1 MPLELIPILAL
12 VAMFVAATLLP
23 INMGTLGFVAAFL
36 VGTLAVGMNTDDIIA
51 GFPSDLFLTLVG
63 VTYLFAIAQNNG
75 TVDLMVRGALL
86 FVRGRVAFIPWVMF
100 GITAVLTA
108 LGALGPAA
116 VAIIAP
122 IALTFARQY
131 RINALLMGM
140 MVIHGAQAGGFSPIS
155 IYGVTVNNIAA
166 KAGLVNSPLSLFLG
180 SLFFNAGIGILLF
193 VFLGGRRLIGRNI
206 HDTHADTHDDAPTTP
221 DAPDGTGGPA
231 PSAPRSPSGTPV
243 FSGHGTNA
251 SAATLVAPPN
261 SPTSPLPRQPVS
273 FNQVLTLVGLGA
285 LALFSL
291 ILDLDIGF
299 VSMTVAAVLALAS
312 PQAQK
317 GAVAQI
323 SWSTVLLIGGV
334 LTFVGVLQ
342 EAGSVEWV
350 GNGVAS
356 IGMPLLVALLLCYLG
371 AIVSAFASSVA
382 ILGATIP
389 LAVPLLLAGEIG
401 PVGVIVALA
410 IASTIVDVS
419 PFSTN
424 GALVLANAQ
433 GVDRDVFYR
442 QILKYSAIVVAI
454 GPLIA
459 WAVLV
464 VPGWL

>member
-12 VAMFVAATLLP
+12 VAMFAAATLLP

-75 TVDLMVRGALL
+75 TVDLMVRGALRL
-86 FVRGRVAFIPWVMF
+86 VRGRVAFIPWVMF

-122 IALTFARQY
+122 IALTFARKYQ
-131 RINALLMGM
+131 INALLMGM

-155 IYGVTVNNIAA
+155 IYGVTVNGIVA
-166 KAGLVNSPLSLFLG
+166 KAELLNSPLALFLG
-180 SLFFNAGIGILLF
+180 SLFFNLGIGVLLF
-193 VFLGGRRLIGRNI
+193 IFLGGRKLLGQT
-206 HDTHADTHDDAPTTP
+206 THEFVEDATESDAD
-221 DAPDGTGGPA
+221 GSGG
-231 PSAPRSPSGTPV
+231 SAPKAAGGSPV
-243 FSGHGTNA
+243 FSGHGTAA
-251 SAATLVAPPN
+251 SAATLTAPPN
-261 SPTSPLPRQPVS
+261 TPTSPLPRRAAS
-273 FNQVLTLVGLGA
+273 FDQILTLIGLGA
-285 LALFSL
+285 LGLFSL
-291 ILDLDIGF
+291 ILDLDVGF
-299 VSMTVAAVLALAS
+299 VAMTVAAVLALAS
-312 PQAQK
+312 PKAQK

-342 EAGSVEWV
+342 EAGTVEWV
-350 GNGVAS
+350 GNGVARL
-356 IGMPLLVALLLCYLG
+356 GMPLLVALLLCYLG
-371 AIVSAFASSVA
+371 GIVSAFASSTA

-389 LAVPLLLAGEIG
+389 LAVPLLLAGDIG
-401 PVGVIVALA
+401 PIGVIVALA

-442 QILKYSAIVVAI
+442 QILKYSGLVVAI
-454 GPLIA
+454 GPLVA

>member
-75 TVDLMVRGALL
+75 TVDLMVRGALH

-166 KAGLVNSPLSLFLG
+166 KAGLVNSPLTLFLG

-206 HDTHADTHDDAPTTP
+206 HDTHDDTHDDAPTTP
-221 DAPDGTGGPA
+221 DGGPA
-231 PSAPRSPSGTPV
+231 VPRRAHRDPPRARRFSQVTAPTQ
-243 FSGHGTNA
+243 

-356 IGMPLLVALLLCYLG
+356 IGMPLLVALLLCYMG

>member
-12 VAMFVAATLLP
+12 IAMFVAATLLP

-51 GFPSDLFLTLVG
+51 GFPSELFLTLVG

-75 TVDLMVRGALL
+75 TVDLMVRGAVRL
-86 FVRGRVAFIPWVMF
+86 VRGRVAFIPWVMF
-100 GITAVLTA
+100 GITGVLTA

-122 IALTFARQY
+122 IALGFAKQY

-155 IYGVTVNNIAA
+155 VYGVTVNNIVA
-166 KAGLVNSPLSLFLG
+166 KANLVNSPVALFLG
-180 SLFFNAGIGILLF
+180 SLFFNAAIGVLLF
-193 VFLGGRRLIGRNI
+193 MFLGGRSLIGR
-206 HDTHADTHDDAPTTP
+206 TVHDDHDDDTVDGGRSTG
-221 DAPDGTGGPA
+221 DGTGGTA
-231 PSAPRSPSGTPV
+231 PSGNGT
-243 FSGHGTNA
+243 GGTA
-251 SAATLVAPPN
+251 TLAATEAEPRVVVK
-261 SPTSPLPRQPVS
+261 PLPTKSVTYDQI
-273 FNQVLTLVGLGA
+273 LTLIGLGA
-285 LALFSL
+285 LAVFSL

-312 PQAQK
+312 PKAQK
-317 GAVAQI
+317 GAISQI

-350 GNGVAS
+350 GNGVAKL
-356 IGMPLLVALLLCYLG
+356 GMPLLVALLLCYVG
-371 AIVSAFASSVA
+371 GIVSAFASSTA

-389 LAVPLLLAGEIG
+389 LAVPLLLAGEVSSIG
-401 PVGVIVALA
+401 VVVALA
-410 IASTIVDVS
+410 ISSTIVDVS

-433 GVDRDVFYR
+433 DVDRDKFYK
-442 QILKYSAIVVAI
+442 QILKYSALVVVI
-454 GPLIA
+454 GPLLA
-459 WAVLV
+459 WAALVL
-464 VPGWL
+464 PGWL

>member
-36 VGTLAVGMNTDDIIA
+36 VGTLAVGMKADDIIA

-75 TVDLMVRGALL
+75 TVDLMVRGAVRL
-86 FVRGRVAFIPWVMF
+86 VRGRVAFIPWVMF
-100 GITAVLTA
+100 GITGLLTA
-108 LGALGPAA
+108 FGALGPAA

-122 IALTFARQY
+122 IALGFAKRY
-131 RINALLMGM
+131 RINPLLMGM

-155 IYGVTVNNIAA
+155 IYGVTVNNIVA
-166 KAGLVNSPLSLFLG
+166 KAELLNSPLALFLG
-180 SLFFNAGIGILLF
+180 SLFFNAGIGVLLF
-193 VFLGGRRLIGRNI
+193 VFLGGRSLIGRTV
-206 HDTHADTHDDAPTTP
+206 HDIESETGGPLESDSVSGSSGN
-221 DAPDGTGGPA
+221 GTGG
-231 PSAPRSPSGTPV
+231 T
-243 FSGHGTNA
+243 
-251 SAATLVAPPN
+251 ATATIATKKTDPGVAVK
-261 SPTSPLPRQPVS
+261 PLPTRTVTYD
-273 FNQVLTLVGLGA
+273 QVLTLIGLGA
-285 LALFSL
+285 LGVFSL
-291 ILDLDIGF
+291 VLDLDVGF

-312 PQAQK
+312 PKAQK
-317 GAVAQI
+317 GAVSQI

-350 GNGVAS
+350 GNGVARL
-356 IGMPLLVALLLCYLG
+356 GMPLLVALLLCYLG

-410 IASTIVDVS
+410 ISSTIVDVS

-433 GVDRDVFYR
+433 DVDRDKFYK
-442 QILKYSAIVVAI
+442 QILKYSALVVAI

-464 VPGWL
+464 LPGWL

>member
-12 VAMFVAATLLP
+12 IAMFVAATLLP

-51 GFPSDLFLTLVG
+51 GFPSELFLTLVG

-75 TVDLMVRGALL
+75 TVDLMVRGAVRL
-86 FVRGRVAFIPWVMF
+86 VRGRVAFIPWVMF
-100 GITAVLTA
+100 GITGVLTA

-122 IALTFARQY
+122 IALGFAKRY

-155 IYGVTVNNIAA
+155 VYGVTVNNIVA
-166 KAGLVNSPLSLFLG
+166 KAHLVNSPLALFLG
-180 SLFFNAGIGILLF
+180 SLFFNAAIGVLLF
-193 VFLGGRRLIGRNI
+193 IFLGGRSLIGR
-206 HDTHADTHDDAPTTP
+206 TVHDDHDDPI
-221 DAPDGTGGPA
+221 DSGSTGNGGG
-231 PSAPRSPSGTPV
+231 SAVPSGDG
-243 FSGHGTNA
+243 SGGTA
-251 SAATLVAPPN
+251 TLAATKAEPRVIV
-261 SPTSPLPRQPVS
+261 TPLPTKSVTYD
-273 FNQVLTLVGLGA
+273 QVLTLIGLGA
-285 LALFSL
+285 LAVFSL
-291 ILDLDIGF
+291 VLDLDIGF

-312 PQAQK
+312 PRAQK
-317 GAVAQI
+317 GAVSQI

-350 GNGVAS
+350 GNGVAKL
-356 IGMPLLVALLLCYLG
+356 GMPLLVALLLCYVG
-371 AIVSAFASSVA
+371 GIVSAFASSTA

-389 LAVPLLLAGEIG
+389 LAVPLLLAGEVSPIG
-401 PVGVIVALA
+401 VVVALA
-410 IASTIVDVS
+410 ISSTIVDVS

-433 GVDRDVFYR
+433 DVDRDKFYK
-442 QILKYSAIVVAI
+442 QILKYSALVVAI
-454 GPLIA
+454 GPLLA
-459 WAVLV
+459 WAALVL
-464 VPGWL
+464 PGWL

>member
-12 VAMFVAATLLP
+12 IAMFICATLLP

-36 VGTLAVGMNTDDIIA
+36 VGTLAVGMSTDDIIA

-75 TVDLMVRGALL
+75 TVDLMVRGALQL
-86 FVRGRVAFIPWVMF
+86 VRGRVAFIPWVMF

-122 IALTFARQY
+122 IALTFAKRY
-131 RINALLMGM
+131 KINALLMGM

-166 KAGLVNSPLSLFLG
+166 KAGLVNSPLTLFLG

-193 VFLGGRRLIGRNI
+193 AFLGGRKLLGRTTRD
-206 HDTHADTHDDAPTTP
+206 HVDDEGEDGADG
-221 DAPDGTGGPA
+221 GTGPTPHGAHGPGGA
-231 PSAPRSPSGTPV
+231 PV
-243 FSGHGTNA
+243 FSGHGTGA

-261 SPTSPLPRQPVS
+261 TALSPLPRRAVS
-273 FNQVLTLVGLGA
+273 FDQVLTLVGLAA

-312 PQAQK
+312 PKAQK
-317 GAVAQI
+317 GAVSQI

-433 GVDRDVFYR
+433 GVDRDTFYK
-442 QILKYSAIVVAI
+442 QILKYSALVVAI

-464 VPGWL
+464 APGWL

>member
-12 VAMFVAATLLP
+12 IAMFICATLLP

-36 VGTLAVGMNTDDIIA
+36 VGTLAVGMSTDDIIA

-75 TVDLMVRGALL
+75 TVDLMVRGALQL
-86 FVRGRVAFIPWVMF
+86 VRGRVAFIPWVMF

-122 IALTFARQY
+122 IALTFAKRY
-131 RINALLMGM
+131 KINALLMGM

-166 KAGLVNSPLSLFLG
+166 KAGLVNSPLTLFLG

-193 VFLGGRRLIGRNI
+193 AFLGGRKLLGRTTRD
-206 HDTHADTHDDAPTTP
+206 HVDDEGEDGADG
-221 DAPDGTGGPA
+221 GTGPTPHGAHGPGGA
-231 PSAPRSPSGTPV
+231 PV
-243 FSGHGTNA
+243 FSGHGTGA

-261 SPTSPLPRQPVS
+261 TALSPLPRRAVS
-273 FNQVLTLVGLGA
+273 FDQVLTLVGLAA

-312 PQAQK
+312 PKAQK
-317 GAVAQI
+317 GAVSQI

-433 GVDRDVFYR
+433 GVDRDRFYK
-442 QILKYSAIVVAI
+442 QILKYSALVVAI

-464 VPGWL
+464 APGWL

>member
-12 VAMFVAATLLP
+12 IAMFVAATLLP

-51 GFPSDLFLTLVG
+51 GFPSELFLTLVG

-75 TVDLMVRGALL
+75 TVDLMVRGAVRL
-86 FVRGRVAFIPWVMF
+86 VRGRVAFIPWVMF
-100 GITAVLTA
+100 GITGVLTA

-122 IALTFARQY
+122 IALGFAKQY

-155 IYGVTVNNIAA
+155 VYGVTVNNIVA
-166 KAGLVNSPLSLFLG
+166 KAHLVNSPLALFLG
-180 SLFFNAGIGILLF
+180 SLFFNAAIGVLLF
-193 VFLGGRRLIGRNI
+193 MFLGGRSLIGRTV
-206 HDTHADTHDDAPTTP
+206 HDEHDEPIDGGSLSDGVSGAPTGS
-221 DAPDGTGGPA
+221 GTGG
-231 PSAPRSPSGTPV
+231 T
-243 FSGHGTNA
+243 
-251 SAATLVAPPN
+251 ATLAPTETEPRVIVK
-261 SPTSPLPRQPVS
+261 PLPTKSVTYD
-273 FNQVLTLVGLGA
+273 QVLTLIGLGA
-285 LALFSL
+285 LAVFSL

-299 VSMTVAAVLALAS
+299 VSMTVAAVLALVS
-312 PQAQK
+312 PKAQK
-317 GAVAQI
+317 GAVSQI

-350 GNGVAS
+350 GNGVAKL
-356 IGMPLLVALLLCYLG
+356 GMPLLVALLLCYVG
-371 AIVSAFASSVA
+371 GIVSAFASSTA

-389 LAVPLLLAGEIG
+389 LAVPLLIAGEVSPIG
-401 PVGVIVALA
+401 VVVALA
-410 IASTIVDVS
+410 ISSTIVDVS

-433 GVDRDVFYR
+433 DVDRDTFYK
-442 QILKYSAIVVAI
+442 QILKYSALVVAI
-454 GPLIA
+454 GPLLA
-459 WAVLV
+459 WAALVL
-464 VPGWL
+464 PGWL

>member
-12 VAMFVAATLLP
+12 IAMFAAATLLP

-36 VGTLAVGMNTDDIIA
+36 VGTIAVGMDTDDIIA

-75 TVDLMVRGALL
+75 TVDLMVRGALRL
-86 FVRGRVAFIPWVMF
+86 VRGRVAFIPWVMF

-122 IALTFARQY
+122 IALTFARKY

-155 IYGVTVNNIAA
+155 IYGVTVNNIVA
-166 KAGLVNSPLSLFLG
+166 KAGLLNSPLALFLG
-180 SLFFNAGIGILLF
+180 SFFFNAAIGVLLF
-193 VFLGGRRLIGRNI
+193 IFLGGRKLLGQ
-206 HDTHADTHDDAPTTP
+206 TTASFEG
-221 DAPDGTGGPA
+221 DGAIEADGTGGPGGSTGGGGSA
-231 PSAPRSPSGTPV
+231 PSGGGSPV
-243 FSGHGTNA
+243 FSGHGTQA
-251 SAATLVAPPN
+251 SAATLTAPPN
-261 SPTSPLPRQPVS
+261 TPTSPLPRRAAS
-273 FNQVLTLVGLGA
+273 FDQILTLIGLGA
-285 LALFSL
+285 LGLFSL
-291 ILDLDIGF
+291 ILDLDVGF
-299 VSMTVAAVLALAS
+299 VAMTVAAVLALAS
-312 PQAQK
+312 PKAQK
-317 GAVAQI
+317 GAVSQI

-342 EAGSVEWV
+342 EAGTVEWV
-350 GNGVAS
+350 GNGVAKL
-356 IGMPLLVALLLCYLG
+356 GMPLLVALLLCYLG
-371 AIVSAFASSVA
+371 GIVSAFASSTA

-389 LAVPLLLAGEIG
+389 LAVPLLLAGDIG
-401 PVGVIVALA
+401 PIGVVVALA

-442 QILKYSAIVVAI
+442 QILKYNGLVIAI
-454 GPLIA
+454 GPLVA

-464 VPGWL
+464 LPGWL